1 MNRKL
6 KLLALVIALCVSVS
20 LISSCKPQA
29 NDVENQNVS
38 GGRLFDENTE
48 INIVIG
54 SHASWPYSESW
65 KFWQYFKEA
74 VGGRIN
80 VKSIPNTELATK
92 ISLMMASPD
101 ALPDLLHVTS
111 KTIVDTYALSGAF
124 VAVDDNPD
132 KMPNYKK
139 LWENVPDDELSYLMG
154 LRRSGDGKMYYPQLF
169 DAERMG
175 SNQTW
180 MYRKDVFEKNDIR
193 VPETLDE
200 LYNTALKLKELY
212 PESYPVSL
220 YNYNIIATIG
230 PQWKPYF
237 QHYVYYDYNAKKW
250 SFGATEQTMLD
261 IVEYLIKLR
270 EKNLV
275 APDFLTMNT
284 KSWEELVSTDRGFIM
299 PTYVTRIDFFNK
311 TVRSRNPDYTWAPMM
326 PPRADTETGQN
337 RIARVNPD
345 STGYVV
351 CNTGDAKRI
360 ENAFKLL
367 DWMYTDEATMLLSW
381 GKEGET
387 YEVIDGKKQ
396 FIVGENETPRDKYG
410 ALTYGLY
417 QRVDPEVVNA
427 LISEE
432 QVVALDKSL
441 EYMEDRANPKFWI
454 AFTDEEL
461 DRREELRPAIEA
473 YTDEMLSK
481 FILGMVPLTEW
492 DSFQKYL
499 KDLGV
504 EELLSIHEKAYNR
517 ITKS

>member
-1 MNRKL
+1 
-6 KLLALVIALCVSVS
+6 
-20 LISSCKPQA
+20 
-29 NDVENQNVS
+29 
-38 GGRLFDENTE
+38 
-48 INIVIG
+48 
-54 SHASWPYSESW
+54 
-65 KFWQYFKEA
+65 
-74 VGGRIN
+74 
-80 VKSIPNTELATK
+80 
-92 ISLMMASPD
+92 
-101 ALPDLLHVTS
+101 
-111 KTIVDTYALSGAF
+111 
-124 VAVDDNPD
+124 
-132 KMPNYKK
+132 
-139 LWENVPDDELSYLMG
+139 
-154 LRRSGDGKMYYPQLF
+154 
-169 DAERMG
+169 
-175 SNQTW
+175 
-180 MYRKDVFEKNDIR
+180 
-193 VPETLDE
+193 
-200 LYNTALKLKELY
+200 
-212 PESYPVSL
+212 
-220 YNYNIIATIG
+220 
-230 PQWKPYF
+230 
-237 QHYVYYDYNAKKW
+237 
-250 SFGATEQTMLD
+250 
-261 IVEYLIKLR
+261 
-270 EKNLV
+270 
-275 APDFLTMNT
+275 
-284 KSWEELVSTDRGFIM
+284 
-299 PTYVTRIDFFNK
+299 
-311 TVRSRNPDYTWAPMM
+311 MM